1 MLTLLRRNRG
11 FSIFLVTQCVSNLG
25 DAVRNVA
32 VPLFLLQ
39 LTHVPTLVAE
49 LAVLEVVPSL
59 ALQLPCGALVDR
71 WDRRRTL
78 LMVDLGRGVLTLLI
92 PTTAL
97 AHGPVVGVL
106 FATAVPLG
114 ALSALFGAAFSA
126 ITPSLVGRERM
137 EQAYGLVEGGESLAW
152 VAGPVLAG
160 VLVITIGG
168 PNALLLDGASFL
180 FSALGLAVIRTQRSE
195 PAAGH
200 RSFWHELLEGL
211 RFLVGNLTL
220 RRVQISWTLYGS
232 IGYGVVIGLV
242 FVGSRGGSVGP
253 ALASLAVAAYAAGSL
268 VGTLIA
274 GWRRPRSPSLAVA
287 RYLAI
292 LALGALLVATGPDV
306 AVPVGALLFGLGEG
320 YFLVTFLA
328 LRAETT
334 LDRLMGRVNSAGRI
348 LANAASVVA
357 VIWMGLALQWLGGP
371 GAFGLLTLF
380 ALLLAGWMAVARPLS
395 SSAQ

>member
-1 MLTLLRRNRG
+1 LLTLLRRNRG
-11 FSIFLVTQCVSNLG
+11 FSIFLATQCVSNLG

-39 LTHVPTLVAE
+39 LTHAPTLVAE

-160 VLVITIGG
+160 MLVITIGG

-180 FSALGLAVIRTQRSE
+180 YSALGLAVIRVQRSE

-274 GWRRPRSPSLAVA
+274 G
-287 RYLAI
+287 
-292 LALGALLVATGPDV
+292 
-306 AVPVGALLFGLGEG
+306 
-320 YFLVTFLA
+320 
-328 LRAETT
+328 
-334 LDRLMGRVNSAGRI
+334 
-348 LANAASVVA
+348 
-357 VIWMGLALQWLGGP
+357 
-371 GAFGLLTLF
+371 
-380 ALLLAGWMAVARPLS
+380 
-395 SSAQ
+395 